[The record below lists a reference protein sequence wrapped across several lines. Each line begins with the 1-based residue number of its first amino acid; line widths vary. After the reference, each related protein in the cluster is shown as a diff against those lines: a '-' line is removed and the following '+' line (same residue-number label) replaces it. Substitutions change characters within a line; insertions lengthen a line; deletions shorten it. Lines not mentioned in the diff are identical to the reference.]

1 MAKVTTKTLA
11 GAGNEVEVNFARF
24 ADEIPVDVIDRML
37 TAEADIIEPAIVSNA
52 ETMLKGPYSTGDT
65 AKAVFR
71 KAPHNYK
78 AARGGG
84 QRQVTLTF
92 RGVRRDKYHPNGTR
106 NAEIAFVNEFGG
118 RGNAA
123 RPFIQTAIDE
133 KGETAFN
140 SAEKV
145 FDEWL
150 KKEKMI

>member
-11 GAGNEVEVNFARF
+11 GGASAELIQEFM
-24 ADEIPVDVIDRML
+24 DEIPVDVIDGML

-84 QRQVTLTF
+84 QRQVPLQF
-92 RGVRRDKYHPNGTR
+92 RNPVQVP
-106 NAEIAFVNEFGG
+106 AV
-118 RGNAA
+118 
-123 RPFIQTAIDE
+123 
-133 KGETAFN
+133 FN
-140 SAEKV
+140 NPHRV
-145 FDEWL
+145 LPLRF
-150 KKEKMI
+150 

>member
-1 MAKVTTKTLA
+1 
-11 GAGNEVEVNFARF
+11 
-24 ADEIPVDVIDRML
+24 
-37 TAEADIIEPAIVSNA
+37 
-52 ETMLKGPYSTGDT
+52 
-65 AKAVFR
+65 
-71 KAPHNYK
+71 
-78 AARGGG
+78 
-84 QRQVTLTF
+84 
-92 RGVRRDKYHPNGTR
+92 
-106 NAEIAFVNEFGG
+106 VNEFGG